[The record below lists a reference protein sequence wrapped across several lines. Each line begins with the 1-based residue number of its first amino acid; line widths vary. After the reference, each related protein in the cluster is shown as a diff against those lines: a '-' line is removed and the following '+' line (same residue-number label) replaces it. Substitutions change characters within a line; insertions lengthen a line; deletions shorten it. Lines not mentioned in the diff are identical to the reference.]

1 MKIQSRNPQ
10 SCRTKGFSM
19 LEFLVAMS
27 MFMVV
32 GGAALMLF
40 HDHAPYFN
48 QQQNLAGLNVAMQNT
63 ITQLQL
69 DLVNAGT
76 GYYPGANIPAWP
88 VGVTIVNQNPT
99 TPCNN
104 PATFTYTATCF
115 DTLNVLTINPNAAPA
130 HPTDAAGDLT
140 GCSDTGASGA
150 FYIQPSPGLTAAQ
163 TAAQFNIGDQVILI
177 KGGTGNGASLQSSG
191 ALVGTF
197 VVTGNPV
204 PGANNVMI
212 PHNVSN
218 ADGTNS
224 SANDPLNIT
233 VLSATLPSLPDV
245 GHQFCGTD
253 WLMKLDPTQY
263 TVNSTNPLDPQL
275 IRSQGGVSNV
285 IADQIIGFKVGVT
298 IWNDPNPSLTGDTY
312 YFNSED
318 YSNNYSLIRSVRV
331 SLIGRTTP
339 TPDAAYTF
347 RNAFD
352 GGPYQV
358 LGSTVIINP
367 RNMSMNG
374 N

>member
-1 MKIQSRNPQ
+1 
-10 SCRTKGFSM
+10 
-19 LEFLVAMS
+19 
-27 MFMVV
+27 
-32 GGAALMLF
+32 
-40 HDHAPYFN
+40 
-48 QQQNLAGLNVAMQNT
+48 
-63 ITQLQL
+63 
-69 DLVNAGT
+69 
-76 GYYPGANIPAWP
+76 
-88 VGVTIVNQNPT
+88 
-99 TPCNN
+99 
-104 PATFTYTATCF
+104 
-115 DTLNVLTINPNAAPA
+115 
-130 HPTDAAGDLT
+130 
-140 GCSDTGASGA
+140 
-150 FYIQPSPGLTAAQ
+150 
-163 TAAQFNIGDQVILI
+163 
-177 KGGTGNGASLQSSG
+177 
-191 ALVGTF
+191 
-197 VVTGNPV
+197 
-204 PGANNVMI
+204 
-212 PHNVSN
+212 
-218 ADGTNS
+218 
-224 SANDPLNIT
+224 
-233 VLSATLPSLPDV
+233 
-245 GHQFCGTD
+245 
-253 WLMKLDPTQY
+253 MKLDPTQY